1 MSTKTSI
8 RYHHGEGR
16 EPSWHLYEEALEKD
30 DVVYLELEGV
40 QVDVVMIDSA
50 WAKAGTVLLRLPNA
64 TARQLGLL
72 PHRDRVDIQPEEDR
86 T

>member
-8 RYHHGEGR
+8 GYHYGEGK
-16 EPSWHLYEEALEKD
+16 EPSWHLYEEAFEKD

-40 QVDVVMIDSA
+40 QADVVMIDSL
-50 WAKAGTVLLRLPNA
+50 WGAKAGTVLLRLPSA

-72 PHRDRVDIQPEEDR
+72 PHSDEGDAPPVGEG
-86 T
+86 

>member
-8 RYHHGEGR
+8 KYHHGEGK
-16 EPSWHLYEEALEKD
+16 EPSWHLYEEAFEKD
-30 DVVYLELEGV
+30 NVVHLELEGV
-40 QVDVVMIDSA
+40 LVDVVMIDSA

-72 PHRDRVDIQPEEDR
+72 PHMDQVDIQPEEDR
-86 T
+86 A